1 MKKRENERFS
11 TLVLS
16 WISKLTFTSNV
27 PPAVSQGSAIRKSL
41 KRQEVLTS
49 YAMGASPAPAW
60 CFEHSSPPAS
70 ATSIVVV
77 LFAVVSLSLSQTT
90 FFFGLPCLLKKIS
103 IFHLTSSFSDICPHV
118 SVYIVKSNLSL
129 FVPLVISLFKTTTIQ
144 TTKITATL

>member
-1 MKKRENERFS
+1 VNAAFFKSSRSILKLACGAGTPWKKKRSLKTDVKKMKRREGKKMKKRENERFS

-90 FFFGLPCLLKKIS
+90 FFFGLPCLLKKS
-103 IFHLTSSFSDICPHV
+103 LSFI
-118 SVYIVKSNLSL
+118 
-129 FVPLVISLFKTTTIQ
+129 
-144 TTKITATL
+144 